1 LSSADHGK
9 AWPGETRKHPQVSP
23 DAAAVRNFSIVRT
36 AGKIIIISSYFCSNK
51 KGAVSMLQTIE
62 AVTDQ
67 YGVLKLLEPI
77 KLPKSRRILITILDE
92 EPSDEIVNSAL
103 LSEPALARDW
113 ERSEEDEAWLHLA
126 QLPSL

>member
-1 LSSADHGK
+1 
-9 AWPGETRKHPQVSP
+9 
-23 DAAAVRNFSIVRT
+23 
-36 AGKIIIISSYFCSNK
+36 
-51 KGAVSMLQTIE
+51 MLQTIE